1 MAKTSKQAKKP
12 APGRLIVLDGPD
24 GAGKSTQVKL
34 LAERLE
40 QRGLRVQLLREPG
53 GTSAGEEIR
62 KLVLEQRQH
71 DLSPL
76 AETFLFQ
83 AARAQLVESVIRP
96 ELAAGTWILCDRF
109 TLSTLVYQGLAG
121 KVGRKPIE
129 ALSEIATAGVKPDRY
144 IVLWVPLITG
154 IGRRASRANDRMESK
169 GDAFLAAVSKGFRG
183 EAKKFPKRYQFVD
196 GAAPMDVV
204 RERIWKKVEP
214 LLP

>member
-1 MAKTSKQAKKP
+1 MAKKTKTKKS
-12 APGRLIVLDGPD
+12 ARGRLIVLDGPD

-40 QRGLRVQLLREPG
+40 QQGLRVQLLREPG

-83 AARAQLVESVIRP
+83 AARAQLIEAVIKP
-96 ELAAGTWILCDRF
+96 TLATGTWIICDRF

-129 ALSEIATAGVKPDRY
+129 VLSETATAGVKPDRY
-144 IVLWVPLITG
+144 IVLWVPLTTG
-154 IGRRASRANDRMESK
+154 IERRAARANDRMESK
-169 GDAFLAAVSKGFRG
+169 GDAFLSAVSKGFRS
-183 EAKKFPKRYQFVD
+183 EAKKCPKRYQFVE
-196 GAAPMDVV
+196 GTAPVETV

>member
-1 MAKTSKQAKKP
+1 MAKTAKQIKKP
-12 APGRLIVLDGPD
+12 ARGRLIVLDGPD

-40 QRGLRVQLLREPG
+40 QCGLRVHLLREPG

-96 ELAAGTWILCDRF
+96 ALAA
-109 TLSTLVYQGLAG
+109 
-121 KVGRKPIE
+121 
-129 ALSEIATAGVKPDRY
+129 
-144 IVLWVPLITG
+144 
-154 IGRRASRANDRMESK
+154 
-169 GDAFLAAVSKGFRG
+169 
-183 EAKKFPKRYQFVD
+183 
-196 GAAPMDVV
+196 
-204 RERIWKKVEP
+204 
-214 LLP
+214 